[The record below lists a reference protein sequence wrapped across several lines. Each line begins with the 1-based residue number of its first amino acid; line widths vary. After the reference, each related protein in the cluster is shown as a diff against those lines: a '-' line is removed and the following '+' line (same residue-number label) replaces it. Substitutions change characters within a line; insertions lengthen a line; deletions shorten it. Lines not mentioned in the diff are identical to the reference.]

1 MGVHQENRGLR
12 QAASP
17 RSFASG
23 SITTTFYDRP
33 PRYSYYVGCSKG
45 GQQGL
50 MEAQRYPD
58 DCAPRR
64 RRGEAEMAT

>member
-23 SITTTFYDRP
+23 SFDWTF
-33 PRYSYYVGCSKG
+33 
-45 GQQGL
+45 
-50 MEAQRYPD
+50 
-58 DCAPRR
+58 APRVSVSYDPTGDGR
-64 RRGEAEMAT
+64 QRISAFYGKYYDPIRKT